1 MISAKTKE
9 RWIEYLTGE
18 ALVLSLMG
26 RILQQYPETE
36 WLDPLIHQ
44 GVFEEPAFAA
54 EQSSLV
60 EGLQL
65 LMDWTQEV
73 SPKLSGEALD
83 ALRTDF
89 TRLFLG
95 PGKLILPPWESPFFN
110 EERLIFQEQMLK
122 VRQWYSR
129 YGLESEKI
137 HNEPDDHIGL
147 EMSFVA
153 HLASVA
159 IEALEN
165 EDEEGF
171 EDALNSQ
178 KEFLK
183 DHLLRWGP
191 KWCQR
196 LSQDAQTTFYKGVA
210 GVTLGAFLDLKVTFE
225 IETADAPYI

>member
-1 MISAKTKE
+1 MKE
-9 RWIEYLTGE
+9 HWIEYLTGE

-26 RILQQYPETE
+26 RILQQYPDPD
-36 WLDPLIHQ
+36 WLDPLIHE

-54 EQSSLV
+54 GQSSLV

-65 LMDWTQEV
+65 LTDWTDEV

-83 ALRTDF
+83 TLRTDF

-95 PGKLILPPWESPFFN
+95 PGKLILPPWESTFFN

-159 IEALEN
+159 IEAIEN
-165 EDEEGF
+165 EDEQGF

-178 KEFLK
+178 KRFLK
-183 DHLLRWGP
+183 EHLLRWGP

-196 LSQDAQTTFYKGVA
+196 LSQDARTTFYKGVA
-210 GVTLGAFLDLKVTFE
+210 GVTLGALLDLKATFE
-225 IETADAPYI
+225 IEPVEAPFI